1 MAKGKT
7 EQRRAVNAPLIELVN
22 ASVDLDD
29 ERRLVGITFNVTR
42 GEFVCLHGSTGSG
55 KSLSLKLI
63 AGLIRPSAGEVR
75 VAGERINDFTERE
88 KLWMRRSMGIMVQD
102 MQLLEDRMVLENVML
117 PALASEASFSEAR
130 KRAGSALKKCRIEHL
145 ARLRPH
151 ELSAGQKQLALL
163 ARAVVNHPVVI
174 LADEPAA
181 HLDAENAQILMD
193 LLGEFSQA
201 GVCVI
206 LASHLEL
213 MPRSVAC
220 RSIHLDGRQRI
231 VKESAS

>member
-1 MAKGKT
+1 MSM
-7 EQRRAVNAPLIELVN
+7 VNDPLIELVD
-22 ASVDLDD
+22 ASVDLNG

-42 GEFVCLHGSTGSG
+42 GEFVCLHGATGSG
-55 KSLSLKLI
+55 KSLSRNLI

-75 VAGERINDFTERE
+75 VAGELINDFSERK

-102 MQLLEDRMVLENVML
+102 MQLLEDRSVLENVML

-130 KRAGSALKKCRIEHL
+130 KRARSALRKCRIAHL
-145 ARLRPH
+145 AQQFPW

-193 LLGEFSQA
+193 LLGEFSLA
-201 GVCVI
+201 GACVI

-213 MPRSVAC
+213 VPRSVAC
-220 RSIHLDGRQRI
+220 RSIHLGGRQEPLR
-231 VKESAS
+231 EDAS

>member
-1 MAKGKT
+1 MSM
-7 EQRRAVNAPLIELVN
+7 VNAPLIELVN
-22 ASVDLDD
+22 ASVDLNG

-75 VAGERINDFTERE
+75 VAGELINDFSERK
-88 KLWMRRSMGIMVQD
+88 KLWMRRSMGILVQD
-102 MQLLEDRMVLENVML
+102 MQLLEDRSVLENVML

-130 KRAGSALKKCRIEHL
+130 KRARSALRKCRIAHL
-145 ARLRPH
+145 AQQFPW

-193 LLGEFSQA
+193 LLGEFSLA
-201 GVCVI
+201 GACVI

-213 MPRSVAC
+213 VPRSVAC
-220 RSIHLDGRQRI
+220 RSIHLGGRQEPLR
-231 VKESAS
+231 EDAS

>member
-102 MQLLEDRMVLENVML
+102 MQLLEDRTVLENVML

>member
-1 MAKGKT
+1 M
-7 EQRRAVNAPLIELVN
+7 VNAPLIELVN
-22 ASVDLDD
+22 ASVDLGG
-29 ERRLVGITFNVTR
+29 EQRLAGITFNVTR

-63 AGLIRPSAGEVR
+63 AGLIKPSAGQVR
-75 VAGERINDFTERE
+75 VAGELINDFTERE

-102 MQLLEDRMVLENVML
+102 MQLLEDRSVLENVML
-117 PALASEASFSEAR
+117 PALASEASLSEAK
-130 KRAGSALKKCRIEHL
+130 KRARSALKKCRIEHL
-145 ARLRPH
+145 ANMAPGA
-151 ELSAGQKQLALL
+151 LSAGQKQLALL

-193 LLGEFSQA
+193 LLGEFSLA

-220 RSIHLDGRQRI
+220 RAILLDGRQQAAA
-231 VKESAS
+231 KGAA

>member
-102 MQLLEDRMVLENVML
+102 MQLLEDRTVLENVML

-181 HLDAENAQILMD
+181 HLDAENAPILMD

>member
-102 MQLLEDRMVLENVML
+102 MQLLEDRTVLENVML

-130 KRAGSALKKCRIEHL
+130 KRAGSALKKCHIEHL